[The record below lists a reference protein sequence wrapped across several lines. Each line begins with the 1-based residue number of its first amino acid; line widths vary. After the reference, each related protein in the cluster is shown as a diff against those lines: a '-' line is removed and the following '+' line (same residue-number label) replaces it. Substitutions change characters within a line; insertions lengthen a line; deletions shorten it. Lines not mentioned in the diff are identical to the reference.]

1 MATHASPFTYTAVTM
16 HGQHLYRV
24 LADGREIGLMQRV
37 PGGWAAVE
45 ISIAQGA
52 PWVREKFA
60 TQAEVGWYWLKRKGA
75 RG

>member
-1 MATHASPFTYTAVTM
+1 MATHASPFTYAAVTL

-24 LADGREIGLMQRV
+24 LADGREIGLMQRTR
-37 PGGWAAVE
+37 GGWAACE
-45 ISIAQGA
+45 WHQAHGTTQQ
-52 PWVREKFA
+52 REVFA